1 MNCGTLLLRSITP
14 LSLLLSLTATAQIRT
29 TFQRVQPGYAN
40 AIQWRWEVVETTQ
53 QPWSVPGFKPVET
66 NPQKETPPSNGEKT
80 TAKNARSVSTLPAGP
95 YEVRRGDALAIIAR
109 KSSVPVDLLKSFNQ
123 LESDVIRIGQILKIP
138 TPEEVIAMAPPRP
151 PANAEPADETT
162 KSKPT
167 SAERPDSSP
176 SSDPATDA
184 IRLQV
189 YLDRRHFPA
198 GPIDGKPGA
207 TFEVLQQLY
216 RNSRTVPLTNED
228 LQAEA
233 LRELPSPFTNY
244 QLRHNDF
251 QFIEPV
257 VPGAKS
263 AKPKSTPPPS
273 KRRPGSP
280 TTPPPA
286 PQPIEDRHLGSFMPY
301 ATSWEFLAERF
312 HCDESFLRGLN
323 PKQTTPPAQGT
334 FLKVPNVVP
343 FEIERCLDTPIQ
355 PAADE
360 ATPVTAAVVDLSRL
374 EIRKNEVLIA
384 VMPLSR
390 ARPDLR
396 GRGKWTVLQAI
407 PGPAFATQRTPR
419 NAPTENTDDTAKSA
433 PTESQPT
440 STFTLP
446 RGPRNPLGVMWIHL
460 AKEGS
465 NDPLP
470 FGLHGTNIPSRMR
483 SDESIGGFRLA
494 NWDIARAARLLPV
507 GTPLSWLKKTDPI
520 CRK

>member
-1 MNCGTLLLRSITP
+1 MNRGTPLLRSLALCT
-14 LSLLLSLTATAQIRT
+14 LTFSLQAPAQIRT

-40 AIQWRWEVVETTQ
+40 AVQWRWEVADATH
-53 QPWSVPGFKPVET
+53 QPWSVPGFKPVD
-66 NPQKETPPSNGEKT
+66 PPAQKDAPSSSGEKSSP
-80 TAKNARSVSTLPAGP
+80 KNARLVSAIPAGP

-109 KSSVPVDLLKSFNQ
+109 KSGIPVDFLKTFNQ
-123 LESDVIRIGQILKIP
+123 LESDVIRIGQIIKIP
-138 TPEEVIAMAPPRP
+138 TQDELRLTTAQRP
-151 PANAEPADETT
+151 TT
-162 KSKPT
+162 ESSSPDASPKSKPNPSPAEPID
-167 SAERPDSSP
+167 SAT
-176 SSDPATDA
+176 SSDPMTDA

-189 YLDRRHFPA
+189 YLDRQQFPA

-216 RNSRTVPLTNED
+216 RASRTIPLTNED

-233 LRELPSPFTNY
+233 LRELPSPFTTY

-257 VPGAKS
+257 LPGAKS
-263 AKPKSTPPPS
+263 AKPKTANATS
-273 KRRPGSP
+273 KSRPGSP
-280 TTPPPA
+280 PTPPQG
-286 PQPIEDRHLGSFMPY
+286 PQPIEERKLGGFMPY

-312 HCDESFLRGLN
+312 HCDESFLKSLN
-323 PKQTTPPAQGT
+323 PKLTTPPASGA

-343 FEIERCLDTPIQ
+343 FEIEHCLDAPLQ

-360 ATPVTAAVVDLSRL
+360 ANPITAAVVDLSRL
-374 EIRKNEVLIA
+374 EIRKNDVLIA

-407 PGPAFATQRTPR
+407 PGPAFTTQRVAR
-419 NAPTENTDDTAKSA
+419 NAPTDSSDDSVKSA
-433 PTESQPT
+433 STDTPPTPVL
-440 STFTLP
+440 TLP
-446 RGPRNPLGVMWIHL
+446 RGPRNPLGVLWIHL

-465 NDPLP
+465 TEPLP

-483 SDESIGGFRLA
+483 SDESVGGFRLA
-494 NWDIARAARLLPV
+494 NWDIARAARMLPP
-507 GTPLSWLKKTDPI
+507 GTPLSWLK
-520 CRK
+520 